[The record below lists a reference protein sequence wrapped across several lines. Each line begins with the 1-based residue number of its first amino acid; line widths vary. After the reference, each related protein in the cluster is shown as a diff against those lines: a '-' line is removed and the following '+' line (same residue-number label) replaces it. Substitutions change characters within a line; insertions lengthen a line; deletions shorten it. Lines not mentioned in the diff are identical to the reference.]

1 MLSRT
6 EALEVAQKN
15 AQDGVLVR
23 AQDARELSNGW
34 YFPWH
39 LPGGETLV
47 GSQGVIVN
55 KESGRCFPLGS
66 AFSVDRDLRA
76 YEAGYESLN
85 YDIRLTKVHD
95 RNSTLDFLEELGIT
109 VVEPELAHGTV
120 WRIPRRLSRE
130 ELDKLLEDLPRTFP
144 NVMVYFQIETI
155 ERVRA
160 DGCCE
165 FDLIEPEGGAAA

>member
-1 MLSRT
+1 MLSRSD
-6 EALEVAQKN
+6 ALEVAQKS
-15 AQDGVLVR
+15 AQDGVFVR
-23 AQDARELSNGW
+23 EEDAQELSNGW

-39 LPGGETLV
+39 LPNGETLV
-47 GSQGVIVN
+47 GSHGVIVN
-55 KESGRCFPLGS
+55 KESGRCFSLGS
-66 AFSVDRDLRA
+66 AFTVDRDLRA

-85 YDIRLTKVHD
+85 YDIKLTKVHD
-95 RNSTLDFLEELGIT
+95 RRLTLDFLEELGIT

-130 ELDKLLEDLPRTFP
+130 ELGKLLEDLPRTFP
-144 NVMVYFQIETI
+144 NVMVYFRIEAI

-165 FDLIEPEGGAAA
+165 FDLIEPEDSAAA

>member
-1 MLSRT
+1 MLSLSET
-6 EALEVAQKN
+6 LEIAQKS
-15 AQDGVLVR
+15 AQDGVFVR
-23 AQDARELSNGW
+23 EEDAQELSNGW
-34 YFPWH
+34 YFPWY

-47 GSQGVIVN
+47 GSHGVIVN
-55 KESGRCFPLGS
+55 KKSGRCFSLGS

-85 YDIRLTKVHD
+85 YDIKLTEVHD
-95 RNSTLDFLEELGIT
+95 RHLTLDFLEELGIT

-130 ELDKLLEDLPRTFP
+130 ELDKLLEELPRTFC
-144 NVMVYFQIETI
+144 NVMVYFRIETI

-165 FDLIEPEGGAAA
+165 FDLIEPEGGAVT